1 MIVISMTTEYQGD
14 KMKPTRLASKDRL
27 IVALLADSMKE
38 ATRLVKLLKNDVSM
52 FEVGMP
58 IYTTLGPDVLKMIHH
73 EGCKVFL
80 DLKYH
85 DIPSTVASAVAA
97 ATKLKVA
104 MLNVHAAGGKEMLER
119 SVDAALHAAGS
130 KAAMPKLVAVTV
142 LTSMDSMADI
152 GIQFEVRDQVV
163 RLAKLSQKCGLDGVV
178 ASPLEIKPIRNA
190 CGEKFLIVTTGVR
203 PLGTEAQDQRR
214 IASPIMAI
222 AAGADYLVVGRPII
236 QAKNPAEVVR
246 QILKEIS

>member
-1 MIVISMTTEYQGD
+1 
-14 KMKPTRLASKDRL
+14 MKPQKIAAKDRL

-38 ATRLVKLLKNDVSM
+38 ATKFVRLLKNDVNI
-52 FEVGMP
+52 FEVGIP
-58 IYTTLGPDVLKMIHH
+58 TYTMLGPDVIKMIHH

-85 DIPSTVASAVAA
+85 DIPSTVARAVFA
-97 ATKLKVA
+97 ATKLKVH
-104 MLNVHAAGGKEMLER
+104 MLNVHAVGGSEMLKR
-119 SVDAALHAAGS
+119 SVDSALQAAGS
-130 KAAMPKLVAVTV
+130 RALMPKLIAVTV

-152 GIQFEVRDQVV
+152 GVQFEVRDQVV
-163 RLAKLSQKCGLDGVV
+163 RLAKLSQQCGLDGVL

-203 PLGTEAQDQRR
+203 PIGSEAQDQRR

-222 AAGADYLVVGRPII
+222 AAGADYLVVGRPIA
-236 QAKNPAEVVR
+236 QAKKPVDVVR
-246 QILKEIS
+246 QILREIS

>member
-1 MIVISMTTEYQGD
+1 
-14 KMKPTRLASKDRL
+14 MKAKKPVVKDRL
-27 IVALLADSMKE
+27 IVALLADSMNE
-38 ATRLVKLLKNDVSM
+38 ATKLVRLLKKDVHI

-58 IYTTLGPDVLKMIHH
+58 TYTMLGPDVIKMIHH

-85 DIPSTVASAVAA
+85 DIPSTVARAVAA
-97 ATKLKVA
+97 ATKLKVS
-104 MLNVHAAGGKEMLER
+104 MLNVHAAGGSEMLKS
-119 SVDAALHAAGS
+119 SVDAALQAAGS
-130 KAAMPKLVAVTV
+130 RAAMPKLVAVTV

-163 RLAKLSQKCGLDGVV
+163 RLAKLSQHCGLDGVV

-203 PLGTEAQDQRR
+203 PLGSAAEDQRR

-222 AAGADYLVVGRPII
+222 AAGADYLIIGRPII
-236 QAKNPAEVVR
+236 QAKHPLEVVQ